1 MFYLYKMAFS
11 LKYKPVKLKSGNV
24 IYRPMIPLTLEG
36 NEKIDVFA
44 ILDSGSDIS
53 IIPKDIATILGIKNT
68 GENEIFGIGGNSLR
82 SSEGIAKISF
92 GKGHEF
98 YSFNIPV
105 FIPEKEDVAIIIG
118 RQGFFEHFDITF
130 SEATRRIIFKKFNV
144 DIKFNNKTV

>member
-1 MFYLYKMAFS
+1 MAFS

-92 GKGHEF
+92 GTLVYKLACKL
-98 YSFNIPV
+98 V
-105 FIPEKEDVAIIIG
+105 
-118 RQGFFEHFDITF
+118 
-130 SEATRRIIFKKFNV
+130 
-144 DIKFNNKTV
+144 